1 MPDHR
6 CDKCGER
13 ERRRTSTGY
22 PDSSLVSS
30 ASPSAL
36 GFEDGQASGVNPPSI
51 LTRTVLQTPTDSKTF
66 GQTSGFVTPPCGSS
80 GVRGRLPGRSRAGR

>member
-36 GFEDGQASGVNPPSI
+36 GFEDGQASGVNPPFYPHPD
-51 LTRTVLQTPTDSKTF
+51 RVTDAHRLENLRADKR
-66 GQTSGFVTPPCGSS
+66 
-80 GVRGRLPGRSRAGR
+80 VRYATLRFKRRSRPFAR